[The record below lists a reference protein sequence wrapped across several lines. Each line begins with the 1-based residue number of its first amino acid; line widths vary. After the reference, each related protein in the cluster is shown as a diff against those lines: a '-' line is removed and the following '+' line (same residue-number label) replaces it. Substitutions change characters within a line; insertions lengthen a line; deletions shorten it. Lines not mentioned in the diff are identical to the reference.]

1 MARPSK
7 PGSENRRFIAY
18 SVRSQTCSEWRAT
31 RICLQYVSVR
41 FAATSGRSLG
51 TSGRTSPGD
60 GPCASVSRTATSDRR
75 GFLELEP
82 AELTAQM
89 WITA

>member
-7 PGSENRRFIAY
+7 PGSENRRSIAY

-41 FAATSGRSLG
+41 FAPTAAVHSIIAHYASL
-51 TSGRTSPGD
+51 R
-60 GPCASVSRTATSDRR
+60 
-75 GFLELEP
+75 
-82 AELTAQM
+82 
-89 WITA
+89 

>member
-41 FAATSGRSLG
+41 FAPIVLKNSAVEAE
-51 TSGRTSPGD
+51 GD
-60 GPCASVSRTATSDRR
+60 R
-75 GFLELEP
+75 
-82 AELTAQM
+82 
-89 WITA
+89 

>member
-7 PGSENRRFIAY
+7 PGSENRRSIAY

-41 FAATSGRSLG
+41 FAPIVLKNSAVEVE
-51 TSGRTSPGD
+51 GD
-60 GPCASVSRTATSDRR
+60 R
-75 GFLELEP
+75 
-82 AELTAQM
+82 
-89 WITA
+89 